1 MPRGPGALL
10 LALALCAGAGAADL
24 YRWVDPET
32 GSIRYSSYPP
42 AWYGNPQLERRAPKV
57 EVIPSSAT
65 RGAAAIASGTGAA
78 PDAFAAPAA
87 TTPPSV
93 LAPAA
98 AGTESLAALEARRRQ
113 ALEALRLAAAQA
125 AGAPPLPDLAK
136 RLESYAALLAELDR
150 LDPQGAAARRA
161 ETQAALGAIAR
172 TREPPR

>member
-1 MPRGPGALL
+1 
-10 LALALCAGAGAADL
+10 
-24 YRWVDPET
+24 VDPET

-42 AWYGNPQLERRAPKV
+42 PWYANPQLERRAPKV
-57 EVIPSSAT
+57 EVIPSSAA
-65 RGAAAIASGTGAA
+65 RGAATA
-78 PDAFAAPAA
+78 PAPAA
-87 TTPPSV
+87 PSV

-125 AGAPPLPDLAK
+125 AGVPPPPDLAK
-136 RLESYAALLAELDR
+136 RLEDYAALLAELDR